1 MARSEFLAN
10 CHRFCLVSPVKSD
23 EWSPIAEALAIV
35 EVTATEILAP
45 SVAQKVLSSEPN
57 GLLRQMRRALKH
69 GDTAQFTS
77 IVAFYNKILFETTI
91 PAEKLISVHSAP
103 YGLVREILSQTY
115 QRIVGPEIESLR
127 AYTAFSSNVY
137 GELLPKFVSQLFK
150 EAGMSSADVFVDLG
164 SGVGNCVLQ
173 AALEIGCES
182 WGCEIMAKA
191 SQLADLQ
198 KAEFCQRM
206 QQWSFNYGAINLVH
220 SDFLESPLIA
230 KILTRVSV
238 VLVNNY
244 AFEPEL
250 NDALARLFL
259 DLPQGCIIFSLKS
272 FVPDN
277 FVLSERNFHSPAS
290 LLTVRKKEFGSGCV
304 SWTGTGGVYYMS
316 LIDRQRV
323 ARWIDK
329 RRGSPSV

>member
-1 MARSEFLAN
+1 
-10 CHRFCLVSPVKSD
+10 
-23 EWSPIAEALAIV
+23 
-35 EVTATEILAP
+35 
-45 SVAQKVLSSEPN
+45 
-57 GLLRQMRRALKH
+57 MRRALKH
-69 GDTAQFTS
+69 GDTAQFTN
-77 IVAFYNKILFETTI
+77 IVALYNKMIFETTTS
-91 PAEKLISVHSAP
+91 AEKLASIHSAP
-103 YGLVREILSQTY
+103 FGLVREILSQTY
-115 QRIVGPEIESLR
+115 QRIIGPQIDSLR
-127 AYTAFSSNVY
+127 GYTAFSSNVY
-137 GELLPKFVSQLFK
+137 GELLPKFLSQLFK

-182 WGCEIMAKA
+182 WGCEIMTKA

-198 KAEFCQRM
+198 KAEFCHRM
-206 QQWSFNYGAINLVH
+206 RQWNFNFGAINLVH
-220 SDFLESPLIA
+220 GDFLESPLIA
-230 KILTRVSV
+230 KLLSRVSV

-277 FVLSERNFHSPAS
+277 FVLSERNLHSPAS
-290 LLTVRKKEFGSGCV
+290 LLTVRKREFGSGCV
-304 SWTGTGGVYYMS
+304 SWTGVGGVYYMS

-323 ARWIDK
+323 ARWIEQ
-329 RRGSPSV
+329 RRSSPSV